1 MQFRIFKK
9 QTWLSYPKVALQG
22 PTLVSHAM
30 VPIQGPTPL
39 YGPTPGSN
47 YRVLDPTPGSRSH
60 FSGMPKDHVHYQS
73 NKSRSWHRMFNFLK
87 EHRQWFWLQHLHRSN
102 HLVTNDSI
110 TTIPNAQSTSG
121 FCQIMFLKQILK
133 GSYSQIV

>member
-9 QTWLSYPKVALQG
+9 QTWLSRPKVSLQG

-30 VPIQGPTPL
+30 VPIQGPTP
-39 YGPTPGSN
+39 GSN
-47 YRVLDPTPGSRSH
+47 NRVLGPTPGSRSL

-73 NKSRSWHRMFNFLK
+73 NKSRSWHRMFNCLK
-87 EHRQWFWLQHLHRSN
+87 EHRQWFRLQHLHRPN

-121 FCQIMFLKQILK
+121 FCQIIF
-133 GSYSQIV
+133 